1 MIGFIVMFICMCFR
15 WFFISIY
22 EVYNKVKEK
31 EFFVV
36 WNKLG
41 ILLWFLFLLK
51 DNCWIMNY
59 LFFGGGKGERE
70 RFIVLYIY

>member
-1 MIGFIVMFICMCFR
+1 MIGLKVTFICMCFR

-36 WNKLG
+36 WNKLE
-41 ILLWFLFLLK
+41 
-51 DNCWIMNY
+51 
-59 LFFGGGKGERE
+59 ERE
-70 RFIVLYIY
+70 IYSFIYLLSVYW